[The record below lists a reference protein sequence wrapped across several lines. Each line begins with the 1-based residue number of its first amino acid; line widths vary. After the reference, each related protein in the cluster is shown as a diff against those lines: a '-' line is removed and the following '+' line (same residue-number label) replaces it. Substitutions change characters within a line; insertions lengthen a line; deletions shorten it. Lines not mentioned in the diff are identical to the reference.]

1 MIIVTPIDSH
11 VGRSLS
17 KSIML
22 SAPRYRTRDRS
33 CSVAILV
40 NFEIGDSICLPVA
53 NQNSSSHTQ
62 KSSSVCDAMACLSVM
77 IMSSI
82 ISYFLPI
89 ESRCS
94 DIGLVGV
101 VFEVSPNVMSVNVG
115 VDISAKSDI
124 DKFESDSV
132 GVMSKSD
139 GNGISSSSGSVGVI
153 SGCEIS
159 GVCGAVGMLNA
170 ER

>member
-1 MIIVTPIDSH
+1 MIWIPIDSH
-11 VGRSLS
+11 VGRNLS
-17 KSIML
+17 KSIMFV
-22 SAPRYRTRDRS
+22 APRYSVGINFR
-33 CSVAILV
+33 SVAIFV
-40 NFEIGDSICLPVA
+40 TRAIGDSICLPVA

-82 ISYFLPI
+82 ISCFLPI

-101 VFEVSPNVMSVNVG
+101 VFGVSPNVMSVNVG

-153 SGCEIS
+153 SVCEIS
-159 GVCGAVGMLNA
+159 DACGAVGMLNA